1 MTQERLSAIQNATI
15 YHITQLLPDV
25 YRFENSGVHMD
36 LIVGSHHALVW
47 DTGYGF
53 DDLHALVRKITDLPL
68 YVVNSHGH
76 VDHACGNWQ
85 FDAVYIHPED
95 MELCREHNTPAM
107 RLCEIDT
114 AVLPDSFDM
123 EAYLRHDCGKLLPVE
138 EGDVFDLG
146 GKTLEVVALPGHT
159 RGSIGLYFR
168 EEKIL
173 YVGDAINNFLW
184 LFLLEAMNLQT
195 YHQTLLKAKHLDF
208 DYMIQSHHGP
218 FVPKERLEVYLDLV
232 EHLDFYAGELV
243 PAPMMPG
250 TYARICIRGGLSKED
265 VHREDFAAILIGE
278 DKL

>member
-1 MTQERLSAIQNATI
+1 MTGEQLKEIQNSTI
-15 YHITQLLPDV
+15 YRITQLRPGV

-53 DDLHALVRKITDLPL
+53 DDLYGLVRRITELPL

-85 FDAVYIHPED
+85 FEEVYIHPED
-95 MELCREHNTPAM
+95 MELCREHNTPEM
-107 RLCEIDT
+107 RMCEMDT
-114 AVLPDSFDM
+114 AVLPECFDM
-123 EAYLRHDCGKLLPVE
+123 DDYLGHDCGNLLPVDKE
-138 EGDVFDLG
+138 TVFDLG

-159 RGSIGLYFR
+159 RGSIGLYCR
-168 EEKIL
+168 EEKLL

-184 LFLLEAMNLQT
+184 LFLPEATSLET
-195 YHQTLLKAKHLDF
+195 YRDTLRKAENIDF
-208 DYMIQSHHGP
+208 SYMLQSHHGHP
-218 FVPKERLEVYLDLV
+218 VPKERLNVYRDLA

-250 TYARICIRGGLSKED
+250 KFARICIRGGLTKED
-265 VHREDFAAILIGE
+265 AHRDDFAAILIGE